1 MAFRWD
7 EPMLEEREAGE
18 PPPLWLYVV
27 LLVIVECIAFGL
39 TVVTW
44 PKGKSVNS
52 WEFVRGFLLIGP
64 AFWGASCAFVYNSFH
79 GQYAFETAVTNREA
93 WQRKRSWLRA
103 SRSGVGVL
111 DSVVLAPEPNL
122 GERMLA
128 LDGTPPE
135 NPGKV
140 MALDELDGGESRLHV
155 LLEKL
160 LGPLVSKLA
169 GAMRSE
175 SFQLMMQGDR
185 DDSSDVINAVWK
197 KLGLPGFPRIVRMQ
211 PDTAPKFAEK
221 WFSADADPQYR
232 LVLAWHLNEDEPD
245 VSDPDIA
252 PEYSEFGVA
261 VLLGSHQLMW
271 EKRDKLRGQAWLLRG
286 IETEADQ
293 VEDALAQLLQ
303 AEQVEAKRIR
313 HFWHSR
319 LKGLAQHA
327 TLGAVRDT
335 DLEVSTHALETAIG
349 PQAPASRWLVYALV
363 AKMVQY
369 GQGAQLVGLPGGKGV
384 MLNLAIKE
392 PMRVDLPWKGSYD
405 YSIFP
410 VAEALFVC
418 LLVFG
423 IALLDPTQGWSTID
437 TMAFVIAVLGSA
449 GFFAAR
455 YFRREQLLHEC
466 WRVLRGGSS

>member
-7 EPMLEEREAGE
+7 EPMLEEREVGE

-27 LLVIVECIAFGL
+27 LLVVVECVGFGM
-39 TVVTW
+39 TVANW

-52 WEFVRGFLLIGP
+52 WEFVRGLLLVGP
-64 AFWGASCAFVYNSFH
+64 VFWGALCAFVYHGFY
-79 GQYAFETAVTNREA
+79 GQYAFETAVTNQEA
-93 WQRKRSWLRA
+93 WQRKRSWLRS

-111 DSVVLAPEPNL
+111 DSVVLAPEPDL
-122 GERMLA
+122 AERMLA

-135 NPGKV
+135 NHGK
-140 MALDELDGGESRLHV
+140 MMTLEELDEGESRLRV

-160 LGPLVSKLA
+160 LAPLATKLA

-197 KLGLPGFPRIVRMQ
+197 TLELPGFPRIIRMR
-211 PDTAPKFAEK
+211 PDTGPKFADK
-221 WFSADADPQYR
+221 WFQADADPQYR
-232 LVLAWHLNEDEPD
+232 LVLAWHLNDGGPA
-245 VSDPDIA
+245 A
-252 PEYSEFGVA
+252 PLEYSEFGVA
-261 VLLGSHQLMW
+261 LLLGSHPLMW

-293 VEDALAQLLQ
+293 VEDALAQLLK

-319 LKGLAQHA
+319 LKGPAQHA
-327 TLGAVRDT
+327 TLGAVRDSE
-335 DLEVSTHALETAIG
+335 LKVSTHALETAIG
-349 PQAPASRWLVYALV
+349 PQAPASRWLVYVLA
-363 AKMVQY
+363 ARMVHF
-369 GQGAQLVGLPGGKGV
+369 GQGAQLVALPGEKGV
-384 MLNLAIKE
+384 TLNLAIKE
-392 PMRVDLPWKGSYD
+392 PHGVDLPWKDSYG
-405 YSIFP
+405 YTIVP
-410 VAEALFVC
+410 IAEALFVC
-418 LLVFG
+418 LTFLG
-423 IALLDPTQGWSTID
+423 IALLDPAEGWNGIETVCLVVAI
-437 TMAFVIAVLGSA
+437 FGSA

-466 WRVLRGGSS
+466 WRACRRA